1 MSALFV
7 LLILMNFWC
16 ILVYFVF
23 LNEDS
28 WSFFFAKQIS
38 SSFMTNSRKYSW
50 CEVEMEV
57 FLWNDTLDCCVL
69 LGFFGNAANE
79 EYDESVKEKF
89 FNIGFLIQLKK
100 VIYKDNLR
108 KLIVPTIV
116 QHKSLQKIHPI
127 FK

>member
-1 MSALFV
+1 
-7 LLILMNFWC
+7 
-16 ILVYFVF
+16 
-23 LNEDS
+23 
-28 WSFFFAKQIS
+28 
-38 SSFMTNSRKYSW
+38 
-50 CEVEMEV
+50 MEV
-57 FLWNDTLDCCVL
+57 FYEMILLIAVFCWVSSVL
-69 LGFFGNAANE
+69 GIYGNAANE